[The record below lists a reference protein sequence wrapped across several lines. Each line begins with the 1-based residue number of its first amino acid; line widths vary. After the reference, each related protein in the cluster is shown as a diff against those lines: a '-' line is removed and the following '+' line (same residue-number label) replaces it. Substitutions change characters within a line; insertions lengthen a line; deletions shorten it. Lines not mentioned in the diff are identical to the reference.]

1 MRETFI
7 DILHS
12 RYYGNLQMFSP
23 RTVALT
29 SISITL
35 SKRDIKSEKK
45 RFDVSTIFFIF
56 YFIHTHTQA
65 SSHPSD
71 GRRLY
76 MDLPRDKENRKR
88 NTMPEGSYEK

>member
-45 RFDVSTIFFIF
+45 RFDVSTIFLFF
-56 YFIHTHTQA
+56 THTHTRA
-65 SSHPSD
+65 NILSPF
-71 GRRLY
+71 RRG
-76 MDLPRDKENRKR
+76 
-88 NTMPEGSYEK
+88 TAIHGFITG